1 MTNDEAI
8 QVDFSKIDDMN
19 VEQNVEINET
29 RLDLTSDRMF
39 HPKMYPSILKELM
52 EIKNNS
58 VDYVVHPAN
67 LDVMEIDDKK
77 WQIVIT
83 TDDGEMSL
91 FDPTNWAK
99 DQMIRITELP
109 KKYHDTLI
117 DNGHIN
123 EATGHINMWLKD
135 RLKTQKPK
143 NIQIRTVGEKAR
155 AVVSAGYN
163 SFANFDVLMNTMRE
177 IATMNNTRGENE
189 TPIQLTQ
196 VALSETM
203 IRATIVDLGNPMEVP
218 DKNGNY
224 TGDIYYPMVVVKNSE
239 VGSAA
244 FSLDGGVFRYLCS
257 NLHTMGSILRKI
269 HSGARLEEGIFTQ
282 ETLEKQTDLW
292 LSILRDGIHA
302 IEKPELFAETIDGI
316 ALAKETPIG
325 SPTTVVKKIGDKMKL
340 SDSEINAIID
350 AMSNDKTMSDGDRGT
365 LFAVTSGMTQAAK
378 NMGFDR
384 KEEIETLAT
393 KVPMLV
399 RAIA

>member
-1 MTNDEAI
+1 MSENEEIT
-8 QVDFSKIDDMN
+8 VDFSKIDMN
-19 VEQNVEINET
+19 VEPNVEIVKT
-29 RLDLTSDRMF
+29 GLDLTSDRMF

-52 EIKNNS
+52 EIKNNA
-58 VDYVVHPAN
+58 VDYVVHPTN
-67 LDVMEIDDKK
+67 LDVMEIDDEH

-83 TDDGEMSL
+83 TDDGEMSV
-91 FDPTNWAK
+91 FDPTNWAR
-99 DQMIRITELP
+99 DQMIRLTELP

-155 AVVSAGYN
+155 AVVSPGYN
-163 SFANFDVLMNTMRE
+163 SFANFDVLQRTMQE
-177 IATMNNTRGENE
+177 IATINNEREDAI
-189 TPIQLTQ
+189 PVQLTQ

-203 IRATIVDLGNPMEVP
+203 IRATLVDMGNPTEIP
-218 DKNGNY
+218 DKNGDMN
-224 TGDIYYPMVVVKNSE
+224 GDLYYPMVTVKNSE

-244 FSLDGGVFRYLCS
+244 FSIDGGVFRYLCS

-292 LSILRDGIHA
+292 LSILRDGIRA
-302 IEKPELFAETIDGI
+302 IEKPELFTETINGI

-325 SPTTVVKKIGDKMKL
+325 SPTTTVKKIGEKIKL
-340 SDSEINAIID
+340 SDAEINAIVD
-350 AMSNDKTMSDGDRGT
+350 AMSNDRTMSDSDRGT

-378 NMGFDR
+378 SMGFDR

-393 KVPMLV
+393 NVPMLV